1 MSGNGDSVRVA
12 AIQAAPVFLDR
23 DASLDKAIGLIREAA
38 GQGAD
43 LAAFGE
49 GWLPG
54 YPIHALTAD
63 GSELWWE
70 LAAAYLDQAVEI
82 DGPVTDALCSAA
94 REAGIDVAIGVAERD
109 PITKGSVYSTQLLI
123 GSEGQIVG
131 RHRKM
136 KSTPR
141 ERAVWA
147 DGDTIGLNVHERGYA
162 CVSAL
167 SSCEHQ
173 MVLPTYAL
181 AEQGTQI
188 HVAAWPGGDDA
199 PPGKQWAHQH
209 LLSRAFAAQTGAYVV
224 CAGGLLTAAHIPEKY
239 RAFLTHTLAGD
250 SAIIDPR
257 GEIIAGPGASEMIV
271 MAECPMAAVRAAKVA
286 FDCAGH
292 ASRSDQLKFW
302 NQALGAPDD
311 DGQDS
316 GHDSGQDAD
325 YSQGFAPD
333 NDPNAQPDD
342 PGFGSQR

>member
-1 MSGNGDSVRVA
+1 MNGNGDSVRVA

-23 DASLDKAIGLIREAA
+23 DASLDKAVGLIQEAA

-63 GSELWWE
+63 GSDLWWE
-70 LAAAYLDQAVEI
+70 LAAAYLDQAVDV
-82 DGPVTDALCSAA
+82 DGPVVDALSSAA

-109 PITKGSVYSTQLLI
+109 PITKGSIYSTQLLI
-123 GSEGQIVG
+123 GREGHVVG

-141 ERAVWA
+141 ERVVWA
-147 DGDTIGLNVHERGYA
+147 DGDTIGLDVHERGYA
-162 CVSAL
+162 HVSAL

-188 HVAAWPGGDDA
+188 HVAAWPGGDTA
-199 PPGKQWAHQH
+199 PPGMQWAHQQ
-209 LLSRAFAAQTGAYVV
+209 LMSRTFAVQTGAYVV
-224 CAGGLLTAAHIPEKY
+224 CVGGLLTQAHVPEKY
-239 RAFLTHTLAGD
+239 RAFLTHPLTGD
-250 SAIIDPR
+250 SVIIDPR

-271 MAECPMAAVRAAKVA
+271 MAECPMTTVRAAKVA
-286 FDCAGH
+286 FDAAGH
-292 ASRSDQLKFW
+292 SSRRDQLKFW
-302 NQALGAPDD
+302 NMALGAPEEDGQGGGQDDGFPQDFQPDD
-311 DGQDS
+311 DS
-316 GHDSGQDAD
+316 
-325 YSQGFAPD
+325 
-333 NDPNAQPDD
+333 NAQPDD
-342 PGFGSQR
+342 QGFGQQS